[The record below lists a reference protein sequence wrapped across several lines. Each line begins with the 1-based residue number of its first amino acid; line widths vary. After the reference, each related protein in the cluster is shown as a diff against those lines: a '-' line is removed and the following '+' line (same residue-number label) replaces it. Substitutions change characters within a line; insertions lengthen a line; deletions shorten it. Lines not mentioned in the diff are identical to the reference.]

1 MKTREK
7 TNKQKYFQTF
17 VNITFTFDMKLSV
30 DGDSDES
37 DVKYQVEEIFNDLI
51 ANGEI
56 IVADSDT
63 ATVLGNI
70 TDVDVETDSEITKD
84 EFDAAPG
91 KPDLLLGS
99 HFKLN

>member
-37 DVKYQVEEIFNDLI
+37 DVKYQAEEIFNDLI

-56 IVADSDT
+56 IVVDSDT
-63 ATVLGNI
+63 ACVRGNI
-70 TDVDVETDSEITKD
+70 TDVDVEVDDEITEE

>member
-30 DGDSDES
+30 EGDAD
-37 DVKYQVEEIFNDLI
+37 DWDAKYRAEEILNDLI

-56 IVADSDT
+56 IVVNSET
-63 ATVLGNI
+63 AAVRGRI
-70 TDVDVETDSEITKD
+70 ADVDVETDGEITEE

-91 KPDLLLGS
+91 KPDLHLGS

>member
-1 MKTREK
+1 MKPNNEK
-7 TNKQKYFQTF
+7 DKKYFQTF

-30 DGDSDES
+30 EGDADEW
-37 DVKYQVEEIFNDLI
+37 DAKYRAEEILNDLI

-56 IVADSDT
+56 IVVNSDT
-63 ATVLGNI
+63 SAVRGHI
-70 TDVDVETDSEITKD
+70 TDVDVETDSEITEE

-91 KPDLLLGS
+91 KPDLHLGS

>member
-1 MKTREK
+1 M
-7 TNKQKYFQTF
+7 
-17 VNITFTFDMKLSV
+17 
-30 DGDSDES
+30 
-37 DVKYQVEEIFNDLI
+37 KYQAEEIFNDLI

-56 IVADSDT
+56 IVVDSDT
-63 ATVLGNI
+63 AAVRGNI
-70 TDVDVETDSEITKD
+70 TDVDVETNSEITEK